1 MIINTKNYM
10 VMIFSYSNANDKV
23 KISKFRD
30 GKHYMNSIE
39 IQDNNVSKALQNMNE
54 DEAEKYIDEIFK
66 IEIGGWK
73 WETIIMLKM

>member
-10 VMIFSYSNANDKV
+10 VMIFSYSNADDKV

-30 GKHYMNSIE
+30 GKHYINSIE
-39 IQDNNVSKALQNMNE
+39 IQDNNVSETLQNMNE

-66 IEIGGWK
+66 IEIGG
-73 WETIIMLKM
+73 

>member
-10 VMIFSYSNANDKV
+10 VMIFSYSNADDKV

-39 IQDNNVSKALQNMNE
+39 IQDNNVSETLQNMNE
-54 DEAEKYIDEIFK
+54 DEVEKYIDEIFK
-66 IEIGGWK
+66 IEIGG
-73 WETIIMLKM
+73 

>member
-30 GKHYMNSIE
+30 GKYYMNSVE
-39 IQDNNVSKALQNMNE
+39 IQDNNVSETLQNMNE

-66 IEIGGWK
+66 IEIGG
-73 WETIIMLKM
+73 

>member
-10 VMIFSYSNANDKV
+10 VMIFSYSNADDKV

-39 IQDNNVSKALQNMNE
+39 IQDNNVSETLQNMNE

-66 IEIGGWK
+66 TEIGG
-73 WETIIMLKM
+73 

>member
-39 IQDNNVSKALQNMNE
+39 VQDNNVSETLQNMNE
-54 DEAEKYIDEIFK
+54 DEAEKYLDEIFK
-66 IEIGGWK
+66 IEIGG
-73 WETIIMLKM
+73 

>member
-30 GKHYMNSIE
+30 GKYYMNCIE
-39 IQDNNVSKALQNMNE
+39 FIDNDNVVEKLQSMNE
-54 DEAEKYIDEIFK
+54 DEAERYIDEIFK
-66 IEIGGWK
+66 IQIGGRK
-73 WETIIMLKM
+73 

>member
-10 VMIFSYSNANDKV
+10 VMIFSYSNADDKV

-39 IQDNNVSKALQNMNE
+39 IQDNNVSETLQNMSE
-54 DEAEKYIDEIFK
+54 DEAEKYIDEILIFYNIFTK
-66 IEIGGWK
+66 
-73 WETIIMLKM
+73 

>member
-10 VMIFSYSNANDKV
+10 VMIFSYSNADDKV

-39 IQDNNVSKALQNMNE
+39 IQDNNVSETLQNMNE

-66 IEIGGWK
+66 IEIGGTK
-73 WETIIMLKM
+73 

>member
-10 VMIFSYSNANDKV
+10 VMIFSYSNADDKV

-39 IQDNNVSKALQNMNE
+39 IQDNNVSETLQNMNE
-54 DEAEKYIDEIFK
+54 DEVEKYLDEIFK
-66 IEIGGWK
+66 IEIGG
-73 WETIIMLKM
+73 